1 MKTIYRN
8 LLILLSACLFAC
20 QSEDE
25 YSSSNIG
32 YLYLNIGESQNFNT
46 KAVSEDYNP
55 KQIAVQII
63 DDNNQVVEETEDWTT
78 WEGEQIALK
87 PGTYTI
93 KASSSGFDGKDSGF
107 DIPYYTGS
115 ESVTIEKGKAA
126 TAKVICTLANVKFTV
141 KYSNDFLEKFKGRKI
156 TVQIGDQSGTYTPV
170 NFTETE
176 SRSAYMPEGKL
187 YAKLSINNPEDEGKP
202 YTLEQKLD
210 DAKARDHFILNYKL
224 QETGSGNITVTVDPT
239 THEYNYTFTVSP
251 EAVAGANLSASA
263 WTTFA
268 YLKAENVQGESGA
281 DLTGLKFQYRLKSEG
296 EEAWKDVETTEEI
309 VEELTVYKAK
319 VTGLTAKTTY
329 QYRLINDKGFESDIA
344 EMVTEETLV
353 VPNGSFE
360 EWCVRKAGTA
370 LSNQNTSFPCSGED
384 YDSNNRFWD
393 TSNRGANSIG
403 QKDPTNKTGELV
415 QDGSFAAKLTSIAVF
430 SKMAAASLYTGD
442 FISASI
448 SGTADIQ
455 FGKPFNSRP
464 IKLRGFY
471 KYSPSTVNYVGSNLP
486 SNTIEKGEPD
496 QCAIYVALS
505 KKVYTVNNGDLGSF
519 IDFKNDENI
528 IAYGELPSG
537 DATLGDGYVEF
548 NIPLQYKNLTDKP
561 THIIIVCSASKYGDY
576 MTGGEGSTLYVDN
589 LSLVYEGEPTLWE

>member
-25 YSSSNIG
+25 FSSSNIG
-32 YLYLNIGESQNFNT
+32 YLYLNIGESQNVNT
-46 KAVSEDYNP
+46 KSVSEDYNP

-63 DDNNQVVEETEDWTT
+63 DTNNQVVKETDDWTT

-93 KASSSGFDGKDSGF
+93 KASSSGFDGKASGF

-126 TAKVICTLANVKFTV
+126 TVKVVCTLANVKFTV
-141 KYSNDFLEKFKGRKI
+141 KYAPEFLKKFEGRKI
-156 TVQIGDQSGTYTPV
+156 TVQVGDQSGTYSPV

-281 DLTGLKFQYRLKSEG
+281 DLTGLKFQYRVKGEG
-296 EEAWKDVETTEEI
+296 DETWKDVETTEEA
-309 VEELTVYKAK
+309 VEDQKVYKAK

-329 QYRLINDKGFESDIA
+329 QYRLINDKGFESDMA
-344 EMVTEETLV
+344 EMVTEEAV
-353 VPNGSFE
+353 AMYNGNLDLWYKSGKT
-360 EWCVRKAGTA
+360 WYAGE
-370 LSNQNTSFPCSGED
+370 SGK
-384 YDSNNRFWD
+384 SFWD
-393 TSNRGANSIG
+393 SSNPGTTTGAGALVNVNPTQGNETIVHTPGGKSAELKSQYASALNIG
-403 QKDPTNKTGELV
+403 K
-415 QDGSFAAKLTSIAVF
+415 F
-430 SKMAAASLYTGD
+430 AAASLYSGKFNSLVGTKGAKID
-442 FISASI
+442 F
-448 SGTADIQ
+448 GQ
-455 FGKPFNSRP
+455 PFTSRP
-464 IKLRGFY
+464 ISLHGFFQY
-471 KYSPSTVNYVGSNLP
+471 KPVKIDYVGGNQP
-486 SNTIEKGEPD
+486 AGTVEKGD
-496 QCAIYVALS
+496 DDVCSIYIALA
-505 KKVYTVNNGDLGSF
+505 KKTYTVDNTNTGTF
-519 IDFKNDENI
+519 IQFETDPNI
-528 IAYGELPSG
+528 IAYGELPLSECVNTNG
-537 DATLGDGYVEF
+537 QWKEF
-548 NIPLQYKNLTDKP
+548 TIPLKYKNLDEKP
-561 THIIIVCSASKYGDY
+561 THIIIVASSSKYGDY
-576 MTGGEGSTLYVDN
+576 FTGGAGSIMYLDDM
-589 LSLVYEGEPTLWE
+589 SLVYEGEPALWE

>member
-25 YSSSNIG
+25 LSSSNIG
-32 YLYLNIGESQNFNT
+32 YLYLNIGESQNVNT

-55 KQIAVQII
+55 KQISVQIM
-63 DDNNQVVEETEDWTT
+63 DANNQVVKETDDWTT

-87 PGTYTI
+87 SGTYTI

-141 KYSNDFLEKFKGRKI
+141 KYSNDFLEKFNGRKI
-156 TVQIGDQSGTYTPV
+156 TVQISDQSGTYSPV

-251 EAVAGANLSASA
+251 NAVAGANLSASA

-268 YLKAENVQGESGA
+268 YLKAENVVGETGA
-281 DLTGLKFQYRLKSEG
+281 DLTGLKFQYRVNGEG
-296 EEAWKDVETTEEI
+296 DEVWKDIETTEEA
-309 VEELTVYKAK
+309 VEDQKVYKAK

-329 QYRLINDKGFESDIA
+329 QYRLINDKGFDSDIA
-344 EMVTEETLV
+344 EMVTEEATALQ
-353 VPNGSFE
+353 NANFD
-360 EWCVRKAGTA
+360 EWCDIDIKGLMGNVKTA
-370 LSNQNTSFPCSGED
+370 YPNASSEIK
-384 YDSNNRFWD
+384 FWD
-393 TSNRGANSIG
+393 TSNTGANTMGSEN
-403 QKDPTNKTGELV
+403 PTKGVTDIVNTKG
-415 QDGSFAAKLTSIAVF
+415 GKAALLESKKVIIAF
-430 SKMAAASLYTGD
+430 AAASLYTGT
-442 FISASI
+442 FGEVSMGTMSA
-448 SGTADIQ
+448 TLN
-455 FGKPFNSRP
+455 FGQPFTSRP
-464 IKLRGFY
+464 IALKGYY
-471 KYSPSTVNYVGSNLP
+471 KYIPANIDNVGDKLP
-486 SNTIEKGEPD
+486 SNTVKQGDPD
-496 QCAIYVALS
+496 QCSIYIALA
-505 KKVYTVNNGDLGSF
+505 KKSYLIDNNDPSTF
-519 IDFKNDENI
+519 IKFREDPNI
-528 IAYGELPSG
+528 IAYGEIPSG
-537 DATLGDGYVEF
+537 AATNGEGFTAF
-548 NIPLQYKNLTDKP
+548 NIPLKYKNLEDKP

-576 MTGGEGSTLYVDN
+576 MTGGAGSKLYLDDFS
-589 LSLVYEGEPTLWE
+589 LSYEGEPALWE